1 MPGRPEQACHGD
13 RAIPKPYALRRKK
26 IIQIGGVILAKSVF
40 DKVLA
45 GKDVLIMSFG
55 AMIGWSWVV
64 NTGEWV
70 NSAGAIGAS
79 LAFVIGA
86 IMVLFVGL
94 TYAELTAAMPQCG
107 GELVFSYRAL
117 GKNGSY
123 ICTWMLLLAYIG
135 VVAFE
140 ACALPTVISYIFPGF
155 LQGYLYTIA
164 GFDVYATWVA
174 AGVAGAV
181 LITAINLLGT
191 QASAR
196 LQTVFFTLIAATGIA
211 LAVVSAVKSSP
222 ENLASH
228 AFVGGEGDG
237 TSTFGNI
244 LTVAAMTPFLF
255 VGFDVV
261 PQVAEEINIP
271 QEKIGRLMVLSILM
285 GAAFYI
291 MVILATVYAVPYDV
305 IDSSFHSQNGLV
317 VADVMSYLFNSNVM
331 GKLVLI
337 GGLAGI
343 ITSWN
348 SFMVGGSRVLYA
360 MAQGHMLPSVFAK
373 LDGKR
378 KTPVNAILLV
388 SGLSILA
395 PFFGRR
401 MLVWL
406 VDAGSF
412 ATTVAYFIV
421 SVSFL
426 VLRRKEPKMCRPYR
440 VRRGRAV
447 GLLAVITS
455 GLMALCYLVPLSFS
469 NCSLCSEEWVITGSW
484 IALGVVFYF
493 ISRRRHG
500 AQFGTQVM
508 LDLGTDPMTEEMGN
522 GQETI

>member
-1 MPGRPEQACHGD
+1 M
-13 RAIPKPYALRRKK
+13 
-26 IIQIGGVILAKSVF
+26 AKSVF

-45 GKDVLIMSFG
+45 GKDVVIIAFG

-86 IMVLFVGL
+86 VMVLFVGL

-117 GKNGSY
+117 GKNGSF

-140 ACALPTVISYIFPGF
+140 TCALPTVISYIFPDF
-155 LQGYLYTIA
+155 LKGYLYTIA
-164 GFDVYATWVA
+164 GFDVYATWVV
-174 AGVAGAV
+174 AGIAGAV
-181 LITAINLLGT
+181 LITVINLLGT
-191 QASAR
+191 QESAR
-196 LQTVFFTLIAATGIA
+196 LQTVFFVLIAATGIG
-211 LAVVSAVKSSP
+211 LAIVSAIKGSP
-222 ENLASH
+222 ENLSAH
-228 AFVGGEGDG
+228 AFVGGEADG
-237 TSTFGNI
+237 KSTFGSI

-271 QEKIGRLMVLSILM
+271 QKKIGRLMVLSILM

-291 MVILATVYAVPYDV
+291 MVILATVYAVPYEV
-305 IDSSFHSQNGLV
+305 IDTSLQSQNSLV
-317 VADVMSYLFNSNVM
+317 VADVVSYLFRNELI
-331 GKLVLI
+331 GKLVLL

-348 SFMVGGSRVLYA
+348 SFMIGASRVVYA
-360 MAQGHMLPSVFAK
+360 MAQSHMLPSAFGK
-373 LDGKR
+373 LNGKR

-421 SVSFL
+421 SLSFL
-426 VLRRKEPKMCRPYR
+426 VLRHKEPDMRRPYR
-440 VRRGRAV
+440 VRRGKIV
-447 GLLAVITS
+447 GALAILTS
-455 GLMALCYLVPLSFS
+455 GLMALCYLVPISFS
-469 NCSLCSEEWVITGSW
+469 NCTLCAEEWVITGGW
-484 IALGVVFYF
+484 IILGVVFYF
-493 ISRRRHG
+493 VSRRRHG
-500 AQFGTQVM
+500 AQFGTQVV
-508 LDLGTDPMTEEMGN
+508 LDLDTDPATEKTEN
-522 GQETI
+522 CHDTI

>member
-1 MPGRPEQACHGD
+1 M
-13 RAIPKPYALRRKK
+13 
-26 IIQIGGVILAKSVF
+26 AKSVF

-45 GKDVLIMSFG
+45 GKDVLIMAFG

-70 NSAGAIGAS
+70 SSAGAVGAA

-86 IMVLFVGL
+86 VMVLFVGL

-155 LQGYLYTIA
+155 LKGYLYTIA

-181 LITAINLLGT
+181 LIMAINLLGT
-191 QASAR
+191 RASAR
-196 LQTVFFTLIAATGIA
+196 LQTVFFALIAATGIA
-211 LAVVSAVKSSP
+211 LVAVSAVKGSP
-222 ENLASH
+222 ENLAAH
-228 AFVGGEGDG
+228 AFAGGEGGD
-237 TSTFGNI
+237 TSTFGSI

-271 QEKIGRLMVLSILM
+271 YKKIGGLMVLSILM

-291 MVILATVYAVPYDV
+291 MVILATVYAAPYEV
-305 IDSSFHSQNGLV
+305 IDASLRSQNGLV
-317 VADVMSYLFNSNVM
+317 VADVVGYLFHSEAV
-331 GKLVLI
+331 GKVVLI

-360 MAQGHMLPSVFAK
+360 MAQAHMLPPAFAK
-373 LDGKR
+373 LNSKR

-388 SGLSILA
+388 SALSVLA

-401 MLVWL
+401 MLIWL

-412 ATTVAYFIV
+412 ATTAAYFIV
-421 SVSFL
+421 SISFL
-426 VLRRKEPKMCRPYR
+426 VLRRKAPEMRRPYR
-440 VRRGRAV
+440 VRRGRVIGA
-447 GLLAVITS
+447 LAVLTS

-469 NCSLCSEEWVITGSW
+469 NCTLCPEEWVITGGW
-484 IALGVVFYF
+484 IALGAALYVV
-493 ISRRRHG
+493 SRRRHG
-500 AQFGTQVM
+500 AQFGVQTQ
-508 LDLGTDPMTEEMGN
+508 LELEPDQAPAEKGEE
-522 GQETI
+522 TP

>member
-1 MPGRPEQACHGD
+1 MANS
-13 RAIPKPYALRRKK
+13 A
-26 IIQIGGVILAKSVF
+26 F

-45 GKDVLIMSFG
+45 GKDVVIIAFG

-79 LAFVIGA
+79 LAFVIGSV
-86 IMVLFVGL
+86 MVLFVGL

-123 ICTWMLLLAYIG
+123 ICAWMLLLAYIG

-140 ACALPTVISYIFPGF
+140 TCALPTVISYIFPGF
-155 LQGYLYTIA
+155 LKGYLYTIA

-181 LITAINLLGT
+181 LITVINLRGT
-191 QASAR
+191 QTSAR
-196 LQTVFFTLIAATGIA
+196 LQTVFVALIAATGIA
-211 LAVVSAVKSSP
+211 LAIVAAIKGSS
-222 ENLASH
+222 ENLAAH
-228 AFVGGEGDG
+228 AFIGKEDG
-237 TSTFGNI
+237 RSTFGSI

-271 QEKIGRLMVLSILM
+271 QKKIGRLMVLSILM

-291 MVILATVYAVPYDV
+291 MVIVATVYAVPYNV

-317 VADVMSYLFNSNVM
+317 VADVVSYLFNNENM
-331 GKLVLI
+331 GKVVLI

-348 SFMVGGSRVLYA
+348 AFMIGGSRVLYA
-360 MAQGHMLPSVFAK
+360 MAQGHMLPSAFAK
-373 LDGKR
+373 LDSKG

-388 SGLSILA
+388 SGLTILA
-395 PFFGRR
+395 PFLGRR
-401 MLVWL
+401 MLIWL

-426 VLRRKEPKMCRPYR
+426 VLRHKEPEMCRPYR
-440 VRRGRAV
+440 VRRGKIV

-455 GLMALCYLVPLSFS
+455 GLMALCYLVPISFS
-469 NCSLCSEEWVITGSW
+469 NCTLCPEEWVIAGGW

-493 ISRRRHG
+493 ISRRRYG
-500 AQFGTQVM
+500 TQFGAQVM
-508 LDLGTDPMTEEMGN
+508 LDFGTVQAAEKMEKSS
-522 GQETI
+522 